1 MYLVFVY
8 CVGILRKYI
17 CSQRD
22 EKRTASMKMEICVVI
37 LGGLPSQSSRIYQNT
52 SFILTLTI
60 VSKAASF
67 HILTARQHSI
77 NSVCGS
83 TMNQSPH
90 LGHLSLYNRERL
102 NFYSQKHFLSSL
114 SCPFNHFFSP
124 YPLFFSC
131 VSPLHPIPPFCSSAD
146 RFALSSP
153 SFSSPLPLHPIGGN
167 LLA

>member
-1 MYLVFVY
+1 M
-8 CVGILRKYI
+8 IH
-17 CSQRD
+17 
-22 EKRTASMKMEICVVI
+22 
-37 LGGLPSQSSRIYQNT
+37 GGLLPHSVTLNQKIA
-52 SFILTLTI
+52 FILTPTI

-77 NSVCGS
+77 NSLCGS
-83 TMNQSPH
+83 AMNQSAH
-90 LGHLSLYNRERL
+90 LCHMSLYHRERL
-102 NFYSQKHFLSSL
+102 TFYSQNHFLSSL
-114 SCPFNHFFSP
+114 SCPFNHFFSS

-146 RFALSSP
+146 RFVLNPP